1 VLTAIGRGKYLI
13 ARYLAIRGGGDV
25 NWRVPGQ
32 PSAVQIAVNQNNVV
46 LMEEVLG
53 WPHLESPLD
62 LDYIEPSTGTNIFHR
77 IAKKQNPEL
86 FEKLA
91 RSNKLRA
98 NG

>member
-1 VLTAIGRGKYLI
+1 
-13 ARYLAIRGGGDV
+13 
-25 NWRVPGQ
+25 
-32 PSAVQIAVNQNNVV
+32 
-46 LMEEVLG
+46 MEEVLG